1 MGSDHQVTFVDSA
14 GNLLVLSFLLHFSV
28 RWGGVHFH
36 CFCQPIWCDQMVL
49 HQPHWPPHDLETWSE
64 TKSATWGKVLGGF
77 RPFSLPLF
85 KHEVLVLAKLSKRDV
100 ALLSEAAASLGVG
113 RRPDDHVILLVR
125 KREDEQT
132 RWPRGGLPS
141 GLAVAFSGVLTNVR
155 GQNGLI
161 GSLGVQGHLKFL
173 NMFLNTFPL
182 INPPFGETSVF
193 FFNFCVPP
201 KASPRSRTSLLAYG
215 HLYHRYKV
223 DSKWGK
229 ETLLIW
235 GRENI
240 SLLICGWDKT
250 WQDLAPA
257 NRMGMGIRTQ
267 SWTAMP
273 PKSGC
278 FTKHGHFL
286 DFLDESKRSLQ
297 WVSSANHLGKTWCD
311 QHPIWALIWISW
323 VFPFPKVLT
332 SSSKHVQYLKQ
343 TYFK

>member
-1 MGSDHQVTFVDSA
+1 MIPIDSVYYIISSYFWA
-14 GNLLVLSFLLHFSV
+14 QTTRLRLSIRRAILLVLSFLLHFSV

-36 CFCQPIWCDQMVL
+36 CFCQPIWRDQMVL
-49 HQPHWPPHDLETWSE
+49 HQPHWPPHDLEAWSE

-193 FFNFCVPP
+193 FFNFCVPLKQVQGQE
-201 KASPRSRTSLLAYG
+201 KASWLTGVCTTGIKWTPNEGKKHCSFGDART
-215 HLYHRYKV
+215 
-223 DSKWGK
+223 
-229 ETLLIW
+229 
-235 GRENI
+235 
-240 SLLICGWDKT
+240 
-250 WQDLAPA
+250 
-257 NRMGMGIRTQ
+257 
-267 SWTAMP
+267 
-273 PKSGC
+273 
-278 FTKHGHFL
+278 FL
-286 DFLDESKRSLQ
+286 
-297 WVSSANHLGKTWCD
+297 
-311 QHPIWALIWISW
+311 
-323 VFPFPKVLT
+323 
-332 SSSKHVQYLKQ
+332 
-343 TYFK
+343 